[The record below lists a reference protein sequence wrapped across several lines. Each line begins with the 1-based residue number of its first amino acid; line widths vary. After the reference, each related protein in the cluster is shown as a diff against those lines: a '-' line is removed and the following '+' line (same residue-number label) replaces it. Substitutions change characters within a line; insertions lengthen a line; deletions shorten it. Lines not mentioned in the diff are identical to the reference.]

1 MSRPMR
7 IAAQLG
13 VATMALAAAGWL
25 GGCSRSAQDVAAAHG
40 LHSGKS
46 QDTTSAK
53 PGNGIDPDMVNA
65 VSAAGT
71 STTPISMKFKLG
83 GRPQVTTPLQLTVLV
98 IPSADVTINH
108 IHVSFQPSD
117 GLQMQSERTVD
128 LSEPAPGTPVQ
139 EELTLLPQ
147 QSGVLSLKATV
158 LVDTDSQSISRTYA
172 IPLIAADSHS

>member
-1 MSRPMR
+1 MGRRGTFLGRLRRGSGPAVRTAGCTADPDRGPVIMSRPMR

-83 GRPQVTTPLQLTVLV
+83 GRPQVT
-98 IPSADVTINH
+98 
-108 IHVSFQPSD
+108 
-117 GLQMQSERTVD
+117 
-128 LSEPAPGTPVQ
+128 
-139 EELTLLPQ
+139 
-147 QSGVLSLKATV
+147 
-158 LVDTDSQSISRTYA
+158 
-172 IPLIAADSHS
+172 